1 MGAAADGGSGVAE
14 DDAPLKSAY
23 ELAMAR
29 LRAQDKGRR
38 EPLTAEQK
46 AEIAQLRQE
55 AEAKLAEMQ
64 ILYRDELTAAATD
77 PAATDPAAV
86 KKIEEHYQVDRRRV
100 ESKLESSIERVRRVK
115 QD

>member
-1 MGAAADGGSGVAE
+1 MAK

-23 ELAMAR
+23 ELAMER

-38 EPLTAEQK
+38 EPLTEEQK
-46 AEIAQLRQE
+46 AEIARLRQE

-64 ILYRDELTAAATD
+64 ILYRDELTAAA
-77 PAATDPAAV
+77 ADPAAV
-86 KKIEEHYQVDRRRV
+86 QKIEEHYQIDRRRV
-100 ESKLESSIERVRRVK
+100 ESKLESSIQRVRRVK

>member
-1 MGAAADGGSGVAE
+1 MSGAAGGGCGVAE

-23 ELAMAR
+23 ELAMER

-38 EPLTAEQK
+38 EPLTDEQK
-46 AEIAQLRQE
+46 AEIARLRQE

-64 ILYRDELTAAATD
+64 ILHRDELAAA
-77 PAATDPAAV
+77 AEDPAAV
-86 KKIEEHYQVDRRRV
+86 QKIEEHYQIDRRRV
-100 ESKLESSIERVRRVK
+100 ESNLESSVERVRRVE